1 MLEVKDLNVS
11 IDKKI
16 ILKQINLKIGD
27 HEIVSLVGPNGCG
40 KTTILKAI
48 FNHFTIKKT
57 GQVIFNGKDITN
69 SLPQEIAKCGIH
81 MMQQNPETI
90 VGLKT
95 MDLLQ
100 ALLKNQDKTKQMSD
114 FYVKVLKRLS
124 DLGLTNDILER
135 EVNFNWS
142 GGEKK
147 KFQVLLME
155 LCAPKLIL
163 VDEIDTGLDVDALK
177 KVCEL
182 IKEYYD
188 NHPDTSIIVISHSN
202 FIYHYLTP
210 THAYLILNKHVVREG
225 NYELVK
231 DIADHG
237 YAKYRKEVGNEGVSD
252 DEFNNQNY
260 QDELK
265 Q

>member
-1 MLEVKDLNVS
+1 MKHSNISLFVPHAGCPNQCSFCNQKTISGSVKELTKEEVRRVRQLTLENIEVGYTSKLNNAFSYTVLS
-11 IDKKI
+11 GDKI
-16 ILKQINLKIGD
+16 AILGD
-27 HEIVSLVGPNGCG
+27 NGCG

-135 EVNFNWS
+135 EVNFN
-142 GGEKK
+142 
-147 KFQVLLME
+147 
-155 LCAPKLIL
+155 
-163 VDEIDTGLDVDALK
+163 
-177 KVCEL
+177 
-182 IKEYYD
+182 
-188 NHPDTSIIVISHSN
+188 
-202 FIYHYLTP
+202 
-210 THAYLILNKHVVREG
+210 
-225 NYELVK
+225 
-231 DIADHG
+231 
-237 YAKYRKEVGNEGVSD
+237 
-252 DEFNNQNY
+252 
-260 QDELK
+260 
-265 Q
+265 